1 MKRLLVLA
9 AGILVLAP
17 GARAATITVDIT
29 GDVVATDMHCSLREG
44 EQYGRGFEKP
54 LEPVV
59 TGW

>member
-1 MKRLLVLA
+1 MVML
-9 AGILVLAP
+9 P
-17 GARAATITVDIT
+17 GAQTAQA
-29 GDVVATDMHCSLREG
+29 G